1 MVQEHTFQYS
11 EIFPL
16 ESGESLPG
24 FQLFYTTFGTL
35 NARRDNV
42 IWVCHALTGNANVLD
57 WWPGLF
63 GQGKLYNPADYF
75 VICVNMLGSCYGSTG
90 PLSINPQTNAPFFH
104 TFPATTNR
112 DVVRAFDALRQK
124 LSIDQIHTLIG
135 GSMGGQQALEWSI
148 MQPEVVQYLIQ
159 IASNAQHSPW
169 GIAFNESQR
178 MAIQSD
184 VSWPENHPDAGL
196 EGMRTARAIALLSYR
211 HYRTYQ
217 KTQQNTTSEQLT
229 DYRAASYQ
237 RYQGEKLARRF
248 NAFSYWT
255 LSCAMDSHH
264 VGRGRK
270 SVMNALYQVKA
281 KTLQV
286 GIETDVLFP
295 PGEQQFLAK
304 HIPDSQLAII
314 NSDYGHDG
322 FLLEFAQ
329 LRQHISK
336 FYREKNAS
344 VKISTANKVTP
355 S

>member
-1 MVQEHTFQYS
+1 MLQEHTFQYS
-11 EIFPL
+11 SSFPL

-35 NARRDNV
+35 NAQRDNV
-42 IWVCHALTGNANVLD
+42 IWVCHALTGNANMLD

-63 GQGKLYNPADYF
+63 GKDKLYNPADYY
-75 VICVNMLGSCYGSTG
+75 VVCANMLGSCYGSTG
-90 PLSINPQTNAPFFH
+90 PLTINPLTNNPFFH
-104 TFPATTNR
+104 TFPSITNR
-112 DVVRAFDALRQK
+112 DIVRAFDKLRK
-124 LSIDQIHTLIG
+124 HLNLEQIHTLIG

-148 MQPEVVQYLIQ
+148 MQPELAQNLIQ

-184 VSWPENHPDAGL
+184 ASWKENDPQAGL

-211 HYRTYQ
+211 HYRTYH
-217 KTQQNTTSEQLT
+217 KTQQDAPSDQLSG
-229 DYRAASYQ
+229 YRAASYQ

-248 NAFSYWT
+248 NAFSYWI

-264 VGRGRK
+264 VGRGRS
-270 SVMNALYQVKA
+270 SVLSTLQRVKA

-286 GIETDVLFP
+286 GIKTDVLFP
-295 PGEQQFLAK
+295 PDEQRFLAE
-304 HIPDSQLAII
+304 HIPGSQMAII
-314 NSDYGHDG
+314 DSDYGHDG

-329 LRQHISK
+329 LSRYITR
-336 FYREKNAS
+336 FYREKNTS
-344 VKISTANKVTP
+344 VKVP
-355 S
+355 

>member
-1 MVQEHTFQYS
+1 MVQEHTFKYS
-11 EIFPL
+11 EFFPL

-63 GQGKLYNPADYF
+63 GEGKLYNPADYF

-90 PLSINPQTNAPFFH
+90 PLSVNPQTNVPFFH
-104 TFPATTNR
+104 SFPTITNR
-112 DVVRAFDALRQK
+112 DVVRAFDLLRQA
-124 LSIDQIHTLIG
+124 LAIDQIHTLIG

-148 MQPEVVQYLIQ
+148 MQPEAVQHLIQ

-178 MAIQSD
+178 MAIQND
-184 VSWPENHPDAGL
+184 ASWLEDQPDAGL

-217 KTQQNTTSEQLT
+217 KTQQDTSSEQLSN
-229 DYRAASYQ
+229 YRASSYQ

-264 VGRGRK
+264 VGRGRD
-270 SVMNALYQVKA
+270 SVINALQQVKA

-295 PGEQQFLAK
+295 PSEQQFLAH
-304 HIPDSQLAII
+304 HIPSSQLVII
-314 NSDYGHDG
+314 DSGYGHDG

-329 LRQHISK
+329 LSQHITN
-336 FYREKNAS
+336 FYREKSAS
-344 VKISTANKVTP
+344 VKVSAA